1 MTLRW
6 NDYFLRKNDEFE
18 QFWKDY
24 FNLPHDVLF
33 ILGSG
38 FDPRMCIGIES
49 ILGKERKGLFDC
61 MLINF
66 HEGKNSPSRDFRH
79 EVEENREKLQE
90 IIKDKAELIEKEIFM
105 ENEEGHRIGPR
116 GATNIF
122 KDYSDYQK
130 YTDVILDISSLPM
143 NVYLPLLG
151 KILYII
157 DDQKDKD
164 AKKINLHVIVA
175 ENTIADKSIKKSGL
189 ADRADFL
196 YGFPGNLDVVS
207 KEDEPTVWIPV
218 LGESQKLQIE
228 LIYDKISPQEI
239 CPVLPSPSVNPRRG
253 DDLLLEYREIIL
265 NELDIESQNIIH
277 GAEQNPFELYRQIQK
292 TIEHYRDALDPIG
305 KCKFALSSLSNK
317 LMSLGVFLVA
327 YEEGLTKKENVGV
340 VYVESKGYSMKKT
353 KEASKPENIDLFS
366 LWISGDCYNE

>member
-6 NDYFLRKNDEFE
+6 NDYFLRKNSEFNEFWDEYL
-18 QFWKDY
+18 KSK
-24 FNLPHDVLF
+24 HDILF

-38 FDPRMCIGIES
+38 FDPRMCIGIEN
-49 ILGKERKGLFDC
+49 ILEKNLSGLRDC

-66 HEGKNSPSRDFRH
+66 QEGENSPSKDFRH
-79 EVEENREKLQE
+79 EVDENREKLNE
-90 IIKDKAELIEKEIFM
+90 IIRDKATLFESEVIM

-116 GATNIF
+116 ESTNIF
-122 KDYSDYQK
+122 KDFSDFEKYSDI
-130 YTDVILDISSLPM
+130 ILDISSLPM
-143 NVYLPLLG
+143 NIYLPLLG

-157 DDQKDKD
+157 DKEKK
-164 AKKINLHVIVA
+164 KKINLHVIVA
-175 ENTIADKSIKKSGL
+175 ENTIADKAIKKAGL

-196 YGFPGNLDVVS
+196 YGFPGNLDIVS
-207 KEDEPTVWIPV
+207 TEDEPTVWIPV
-218 LGESQKLQIE
+218 FGERQELQIK
-228 LIYDKISPQEI
+228 LIDDKISPQEI

-265 NELDIESQNIIH
+265 DKLDIESQNIIH

-292 TIEHYRDALDPIG
+292 AIEHYRDALEPIG
-305 KCKFALSSLSNK
+305 KSKFALSALSSK

-327 YEEGLTKKENVGV
+327 YEEGLSKKGNVGI

-353 KEASKPENIDLFS
+353 AEASKPENIDLFS
-366 LWISGDCYNE
+366 LWISGDCYSE